1 MRSPSPSE
9 PRKDK
14 GNWRFHG
21 RSGINLSSGQQTHFE
36 TGQVPRPNAVNP
48 VVESTI
54 SSIAMCRCMRI
65 LSNPFRGTSFPCH
78 AYNMQREMHMLCA
91 LYIPWSAYVDSCC
104 LSSPMQYSNQTLG
117 PLTKWLKDLYIN
129 YRSLRSLPVT
139 PVHPQMKGNEQHSTS
154 FVSRC
159 AQGGW
164 LTRSPCSW
172 MICSASGKTQKDW
185 RILYVCI
192 FLTHSRK
199 CSTRESQRWT
209 TITSCEIQEEK
220 WSPCFKF
227 ARRDLSMEWW
237 NIFILVINALRF
249 LTGS

>member
-1 MRSPSPSE
+1 MR
-9 PRKDK
+9 
-14 GNWRFHG
+14 
-21 RSGINLSSGQQTHFE
+21 
-36 TGQVPRPNAVNP
+36 A
-48 VVESTI
+48 
-54 SSIAMCRCMRI
+54 
-65 LSNPFRGTSFPCH
+65 
-78 AYNMQREMHMLCA
+78 
-91 LYIPWSAYVDSCC
+91 
-104 LSSPMQYSNQTLG
+104 
-117 PLTKWLKDLYIN
+117 
-129 YRSLRSLPVT
+129 
-139 PVHPQMKGNEQHSTS
+139 
-154 FVSRC
+154 
-159 AQGGW
+159 GGW

-185 RILYVCI
+185 PILYVCI

-249 LTGS
+249 LTGSQECWNMLKRFNKDIIYPTKYSIFNHIQPYSTKPTVAHVWCILVLQCYNPQLSWNLPSLFSPLSNPQSSEDCQTPLCFRNFTRFSLM